1 MPNEAEP
8 PDFLVHRAGD
18 SVAVAVRDLSPGI
31 VRGGYLSG
39 SDQVGKGGLGGKGAL
54 GGKGGLGGEM
64 RVELAEAVP
73 LGHKFA
79 LHQIPR
85 GGDVIEYGVR
95 VAVATT
101 DIAAGQHAHVHNLRS
116 ARWHSSVAS

>member
-1 MPNEAEP
+1 MPNAAEP

-18 SVAVAVRDLSPGI
+18 SVAVAVRDLSPGT
-31 VRGGYLSG
+31 VHGGYLSG
-39 SDQVGKGGLGGKGAL
+39 GERGEP
-54 GGKGGLGGEM
+54 GGEM
-64 RVELAEAVP
+64 RASLAEPVP

-79 LHQIPR
+79 LREIPR

-95 VAVATT
+95 VAVATS

-116 ARWHSSVAS
+116 ARWQRSVAS

>member
-1 MPNEAEP
+1 MPNTAEP

-18 SVAVAVRDLSPGI
+18 SVAVAVRDLSPGV

-39 SDQVGKGGLGGKGAL
+39 GEGGLMTL
-54 GGKGGLGGEM
+54 P
-64 RVELAEAVP
+64 LAEAVP

-79 LHQIPR
+79 LREIPR

-95 VAVATT
+95 VAVATS
-101 DIAAGQHAHVHNLRS
+101 DIAAGQHAHVHNMRS

>member
-1 MPNEAEP
+1 MPNAAEP

-18 SVAVAVRDLSPGI
+18 SVAVAVRDLSPGT

-39 SDQVGKGGLGGKGAL
+39 
-54 GGKGGLGGEM
+54 GEPVTM
-64 RVELAEAVP
+64 PLAQPVP

-79 LHQIPR
+79 LRAIPR

-95 VAVATT
+95 VAVATS

-116 ARWHSSVAS
+116 ARWHSSVAG